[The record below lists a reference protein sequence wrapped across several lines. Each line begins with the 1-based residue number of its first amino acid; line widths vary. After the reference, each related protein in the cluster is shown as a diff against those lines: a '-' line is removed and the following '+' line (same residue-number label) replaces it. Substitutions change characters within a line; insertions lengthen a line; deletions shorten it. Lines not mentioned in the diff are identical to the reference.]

1 MVAAPTKLDEL
12 LKKRRDQLAPIFRSR
27 IALLEKVCTIE
38 PMEEVTTKSK
48 SWFAHP
54 DHKLLLCHMGKHGS
68 TTWASY
74 FYYMY
79 TGQEPK
85 RPGPSMQTR
94 ARRWEDAAYSPR
106 EKVEVISSNRQ
117 GQPNYNYFSFFV
129 CRNPVSKLGSIYE
142 YNLKRSAQG
151 RAQPG
156 ISNESP
162 PSFPQYLALLASGN
176 ISINLDTTLV
186 GCLPCAHHWDAVV
199 KMETF
204 NEDSKAILRAS
215 GVNISLFHLNRRKSG
230 ENEEGSVNEVR
241 NLLAGV
247 SQEVLQYIVNKYRRD
262 FLLCGYNQTLNML
275 EGMLKKDL
283 LSDNSE
289 RG

>member
-1 MVAAPTKLDEL
+1 VNLMRGNQCWPVVFLLLSCFGLLCRQYNWLMVAAPTKLDEL

-27 IALLEKVCTIE
+27 IALVEKVCTIE

-79 TGQEPK
+79 TGQEPE

-129 CRNPVSKLGSIYE
+129 CRNPVCQSWVQSM
-142 YNLKRSAQG
+142 S
-151 RAQPG
+151 
-156 ISNESP
+156 
-162 PSFPQYLALLASGN
+162 
-176 ISINLDTTLV
+176 TT
-186 GCLPCAHHWDAVV
+186 
-199 KMETF
+199 
-204 NEDSKAILRAS
+204 
-215 GVNISLFHLNRRKSG
+215 
-230 ENEEGSVNEVR
+230 
-241 NLLAGV
+241 
-247 SQEVLQYIVNKYRRD
+247 
-262 FLLCGYNQTLNML
+262 
-275 EGMLKKDL
+275 
-283 LSDNSE
+283 
-289 RG
+289 